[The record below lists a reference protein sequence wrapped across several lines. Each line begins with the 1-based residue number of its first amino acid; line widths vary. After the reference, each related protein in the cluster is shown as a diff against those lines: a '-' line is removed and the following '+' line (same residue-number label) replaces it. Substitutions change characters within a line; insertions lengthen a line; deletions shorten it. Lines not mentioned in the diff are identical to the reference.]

1 MAVMLR
7 WTIAVAV
14 LCGIGV
20 TVPIT
25 CVAESAGPDAQS
37 ALLQP
42 ISEALP
48 AAEAQPPAVVQPQD
62 AAQPPARDARGRI
75 KRSAVARAQFMR
87 MHPCPATG
95 RHRGP
100 CPGYVID
107 HIVALKRGGADR
119 PGNMQ
124 WQTVQEAK
132 EKDRYE

>member
-1 MAVMLR
+1 MTVMLR
-7 WTIAVAV
+7 WTIAVVV

-25 CVAESAGPDAQS
+25 SAAEIAGPNAQS
-37 ALLQP
+37 ALSQP
-42 ISEALP
+42 ISEAPPP
-48 AAEAQPPAVVQPQD
+48 AVAQPPD

-124 WQTVQEAK
+124 WQTVQEARD
-132 EKDRYE
+132 KDRYE

>member
-7 WTIAVAV
+7 WTFAVAV

-48 AAEAQPPAVVQPQD
+48 TAE
-62 AAQPPARDARGRI
+62 AQPPARDARGRI

>member
-7 WTIAVAV
+7 WTIAVVV

-25 CVAESAGPDAQS
+25 SAAESAGPNAQS
-37 ALLQP
+37 ALSQP
-42 ISEALP
+42 ISEAQP
-48 AAEAQPPAVVQPQD
+48 PAEAQPPD

>member
-1 MAVMLR
+1 MVFLLH
-7 WTIAVAV
+7 WIIAVAV
-14 LCGIGV
+14 FCGLGFVAPTMGV
-20 TVPIT
+20 
-25 CVAESAGPDAQS
+25 AGSTEPDAQS
-37 ALLQP
+37 VL
-42 ISEALP
+42 SP
-48 AAEAQPPAVVQPQD
+48 AASERQAAPETRPPQ
-62 AAQPPARDARGRI
+62 RDARGRI
-75 KRSAVARAQFMR
+75 KRSAKARAQFMR
-87 MHPCPATG
+87 MHPCPSTG

>member
-1 MAVMLR
+1 MAVMAVL
-7 WTIAVAV
+7 WHWIIAVAV
-14 LCGIGV
+14 LCGLGFAGPTMGV
-20 TVPIT
+20 AAST
-25 CVAESAGPDAQS
+25 APDAQS
-37 ALLQP
+37 VL
-42 ISEALP
+42 SP
-48 AAEAQPPAVVQPQD
+48 AVSGVQAAPAVKAAPETQPPE
-62 AAQPPARDARGRI
+62 RDARGRI
-75 KRSAVARAQFMR
+75 KRSAKARAQFMR
-87 MHPCPATG
+87 MHPCPSTG

>member
-25 CVAESAGPDAQS
+25 SAAESAGPNAQS
-37 ALLQP
+37 ALSQP
-42 ISEALP
+42 ISEAQP
-48 AAEAQPPAVVQPQD
+48 PAEAQPPD

-124 WQTVQEAK
+124 WQTVQEARD
-132 EKDRYE
+132 KDRYE

>member
-7 WTIAVAV
+7 WTIAVVV

-25 CVAESAGPDAQS
+25 GAAESAGPNAQS
-37 ALLQP
+37 ALSQP
-42 ISEALP
+42 ISEAQP
-48 AAEAQPPAVVQPQD
+48 PAEAQPPD
-62 AAQPPARDARGRI
+62 AAQPSAHDARGRI

-124 WQTVQEAK
+124 WQTVQEARD
-132 EKDRYE
+132 KDRYE